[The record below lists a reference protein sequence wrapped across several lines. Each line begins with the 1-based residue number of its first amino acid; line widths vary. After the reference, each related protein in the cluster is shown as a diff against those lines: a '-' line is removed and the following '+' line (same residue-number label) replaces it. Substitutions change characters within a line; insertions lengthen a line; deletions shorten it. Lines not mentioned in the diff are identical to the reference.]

1 MLFNCVQFRQ
11 ISFNECGNQ
20 EMLVN
25 CVKLK
30 KEAEGLARPPLPG
43 EIGKRVQENIS
54 REAWVQW
61 LGQQTILINEYRLSP
76 LDPQA
81 RKFLE
86 EQMLEFLFD
95 EK

>member
-1 MLFNCVQFRQ
+1 MQV
-11 ISFNECGNQ
+11 E
-20 EMLVN
+20 

-30 KEAEGLARPPLPG
+30 KAAEGLERPPMPG
-43 EIGKRVQENIS
+43 ELGQRIQDNIS
-54 REAWVQW
+54 KEAWQLW

>member
-1 MLFNCVQFRQ
+1 MQV
-11 ISFNECGNQ
+11 E
-20 EMLVN
+20 

-30 KEAEGLARPPLPG
+30 KTAEGLERPPMPG
-43 EIGKRVQENIS
+43 ELGQRIQDNVSK
-54 REAWVQW
+54 EAWQLW